1 VDDDPDTTAS
11 ASGPGTGA
19 HMTAQQLKFLGP
31 LPDGYRVAPVALLA
45 VPLFI
50 AALFIGKGA
59 GAVTFSTGAL
69 CIIAIRL
76 IVPLLILRWWLVGG
90 VVAMLVD
97 AVDVILIELIGLG
110 GFGEH
115 YAELDK
121 ALDTYYL
128 ILELYVALQ
137 WQNPWARIPTVLLFI
152 YRAIGVALFET
163 IDARV
168 ILFIFP
174 NMFENWWLYC
184 VVVMKWF
191 PRAVPK
197 DWKSLT
203 IPMLLLLVPKM
214 AQEYLL
220 HYAEAEPWNWTKEH
234 ILGR

>member
-1 VDDDPDTTAS
+1 MTARRPS
-11 ASGPGTGA
+11 LLGPGGG
-19 HMTAQQLKFLGP
+19 LRFESL
-31 LPDGYRVAPVALLA
+31 VLLA

-69 CIIAIRL
+69 CIIALRL
-76 IVPLLILRWWLVGG
+76 VAPLLILRWWLVGG
-90 VVAMLVD
+90 LVAMFVD
-97 AVDVILIELIGLG
+97 AIDVILIEIIGLG

-128 ILELYVALQ
+128 SLELFVAFG
-137 WQNPWARIPTVLLFI
+137 WQNPWARIPTV
-152 YRAIGVALFET
+152 ALFAYRTVGVVLFEI
-163 IDARV
+163 IDAR
-168 ILFIFP
+168 ILLFIFP
-174 NMFENWWLYC
+174 NMFENWWVYC

-197 DWKSLT
+197 DWKTLV
-203 IPMLLLLVPKM
+203 IPMVALLIPKM

-220 HYAEAEPWNWTKEH
+220 HYAEAEPWNWTKENVLSP
-234 ILGR
+234 LGIEI